1 MPQYFSVLWI
11 YWEVTQSPSVSAAI
25 IAAGRLGSPLYDRV
39 WTSFSLQHVGC
50 NSHAPSL
57 AIDYLLFVKYSM

>member
-11 YWEVTQSPSVSAAI
+11 YWEVKQSPSVSAAI
-25 IAAGRLGSPLYDRV
+25 IAAGRLGFALHDGV

-57 AIDYLLFVKYSM
+57 AIHYLLFVC